1 MKEKLIKIFTILVF
15 TISTFAEAEYRLGVD
30 YRIADNPLPVKK
42 DGVVEVME
50 TFWYGCNA
58 CYQFDPVINKWAA
71 SQVYKNTCY
80 MEQNSSRTRQVVLR
94 R

>member
-50 TFWYGCNA
+50 TFWYGC
-58 CYQFDPVINKWAA
+58 CLLYTSPSPRD
-71 SQVYKNTCY
+71 
-80 MEQNSSRTRQVVLR
+80 LH
-94 R
+94 